1 MGPKWLLDA
10 ISEFGTHCAQKLQ
23 ESAGQPE
30 AAIRGP
36 SERFL
41 VAVGR
46 QLGLSVIAHDE
57 ARMKQ
62 TRARPDFAIRVDG
75 AITGHVEL
83 KKPGENL
90 APERF
95 TGHNK
100 RQWEQLQDLPN
111 LLYTNGTQWRLYR
124 HGELALSA
132 SFTPDLYTAGSD
144 LAPQDLSAEP
154 LLREFLRWSPPPITT
169 ADQLVHA
176 VAPLCRLLRESVL
189 EQLAVEHL
197 AVEAGSDPDDQPFSL
212 LAKSWRNLLFP
223 SATDAVFADG
233 YAQTLTFALLLARTE
248 GIDVAALPAHQ
259 IARLLG
265 EKSAHSLMSQ
275 ALKLLS
281 ESAVEAFQVTLDLL
295 RRVIGAVNWEPIWDD
310 RDDAYLHL
318 YESFLGVY
326 DPDLRKESGSYYTPI
341 EVVQTMVRLTDEV
354 LTTHLGAAE
363 GYLSP
368 SVTTVD
374 PAMGTGTYLHSVI
387 DHAARRAAQDQGPG
401 AVGPSIGDLAR
412 RLIGFELQMGPYTVA
427 EMRTVDLLKSHQ
439 ARLPPEG
446 LRLHVTN
453 TLDDPYE
460 ETVAL
465 PGLTAL
471 SKSHKQANRIKSDTP
486 VTVVIGN
493 PPYRERAE
501 GLGGWVES
509 GSKNASGPAP
519 LELFRKEGNGRLEY
533 VLKNLYVY
541 FWAWASWKVF
551 EAHDQDRHGVICFIT
566 TSGYLK
572 GPGFKGMRRYL
583 RKTCSQ
589 GWVINVSPE
598 GMRPDVPTRIF
609 PGVQHPLAIAIFV
622 RRTDTDPSVPAQIR
636 YTEVTGRRE
645 DKYTQL
651 ANLSLENG
659 SWRWTRTEAEAPF
672 LPAAESAWD
681 DYPALGDL
689 FCWAAPG
696 MKPNRTWVY
705 APSPELLVERWQ
717 HLVNEKDR
725 ERKRVLF
732 KESSDRKLD
741 TVVDPLP
748 GFPAHSSTIG
758 KEKGAMLEPVRVAYR
773 SFDRQWVIP
782 DNRLIHRPSPDLWR
796 GRLAPD
802 QLFLNEQH
810 SQAISSGPAVV
821 FSTLIP
827 DMDHFNV
834 RSGRVLPLLHPSG
847 EDNTAPRLLLCLA
860 DRLGTPV
867 TAGDLAA
874 YIAAVSAHPA
884 FTQRFTAELTTPG
897 VRIPLTA
904 DRKVWHES
912 VEIGREL
919 VWACTYGEAF
929 ADPVAGRS
937 RGDITFDGADARRPK
952 NLTSLGDDLPDKLAY
967 AESPDGEG
975 TLHVGRGSFSPVTA
989 RMWAYDVGGMNV
1001 IKKWF
1006 SYRKASPG
1014 GKKTSP
1020 LDGLHLRT
1028 WPREWITEFNEL
1040 LTVLRR
1046 VTELEETQAALLERV
1061 LSGPLITASELVVAG
1076 VKFPQTTR
1084 DRKPSYSLATSR
1096 PNTQGGQG
1104 TLM

>member
-1 MGPKWLLDA
+1 
-10 ISEFGTHCAQKLQ
+10 
-23 ESAGQPE
+23 
-30 AAIRGP
+30 
-36 SERFL
+36 
-41 VAVGR
+41 
-46 QLGLSVIAHDE
+46 
-57 ARMKQ
+57 MKQ
-62 TRARPDFAIRVDG
+62 TRARPDFAIRVNG

-90 APERF
+90 DPERF

-100 RQWEQLQDLPN
+100 RQWEQLRDLPN

-124 HGELALSA
+124 RGQLAITA
-132 SFTPDLYTAGSD
+132 SFAPDLHTAGAD

-189 EQLAVEHL
+189 EQLAVEGR
-197 AVEAGSDPDDQPFSL
+197 AIASGADPDDQPFSL
-212 LAKSWRNLLFP
+212 LAKSWRGLLFP
-223 SATDAVFADG
+223 SATDEVFADG

-248 GIDVAALPAHQ
+248 GIDVAALPADQ

-265 EKSAHSLMSQ
+265 AKNAHSLMGQ

-281 ESAVEAFQVTLDLL
+281 ESAVDSFQVTLDLL
-295 RRVIGAVNWEPIWDD
+295 RRVIGAVDWEPIWAN

-318 YESFLGVY
+318 YESFLSVY
-326 DPDLRKESGSYYTPI
+326 DPELRKESGSYYTPL

-354 LTTHLGAAE
+354 LATRLGATE

-368 SVTTVD
+368 AVTTVD
-374 PAMGTGTYLHSVI
+374 PAMGTGAYLHAVI
-387 DHAARRAAQDQGPG
+387 DHAAHRAAQDQGPG
-401 AVGPSIGDLAR
+401 AVGASISDLAR

-427 EMRTVDLLKSHQ
+427 EMRAVDLLKSHG
-439 ARLPPEG
+439 AHVPPEG
-446 LRLHVTN
+446 VRLHVTN

-471 SKSHKQANRIKSDTP
+471 SKSHKQANRIKSNTP

-509 GSKNASGPAP
+509 GSQNAAGPAP
-519 LELFRKEGNGRLEY
+519 LELFRKDGNGRLEY
-533 VLKNLYVY
+533 VLKNLYIY
-541 FWAWASWKVF
+541 FWAWAAWKVF
-551 EAHDQDRHGVICFIT
+551 EAHAQDRHGVICFIT

-583 RKTCSQ
+583 RRTCSE
-589 GWVINVSPE
+589 GWIINVSPE
-598 GMRPDVPTRIF
+598 GMRPDVSTRFF

-622 RRTDTDPSVPAQIR
+622 RRADTDPAVPAEIR

-645 DKYTQL
+645 DKYAQL
-651 ANLSLENG
+651 ADLGLDSD
-659 SWRWTRTEAEAPF
+659 SWRRVRTEAEAPF

-689 FCWAAPG
+689 FCWTAPG
-696 MKPNRTWVY
+696 VKPNRTWVY
-705 APSPELLVERWQ
+705 APAPQLLAQRWQ
-717 HLVNEKDR
+717 ELVNEQDSEK
-725 ERKRVLF
+725 KRVLF
-732 KESSDRKLD
+732 KESRDRKLD
-741 TVVDPLP
+741 TVVGPLP
-748 GFPAHSSTIG
+748 GFPDHSSTIG
-758 KEKGAMLEPVRVAYR
+758 KEKGPMAEPVRVAYR

-782 DNRLIHRPSPDLWR
+782 DNRLFHGPSPDLWR
-796 GRLAPD
+796 GRLVPG

-821 FSTLIP
+821 FSTLIL

-834 RSGRVLPLLHPSG
+834 RGGRVLPLLHPSG
-847 EDNTAPRLLLCLA
+847 ADNTAPRLLTCLA
-860 DRLGTPV
+860 DRLEVPV
-867 TAGDLAA
+867 TSADLAA

-884 FTQRFTAELTTPG
+884 FTQRFTDELTTPG
-897 VRIPLTA
+897 IRIPLTA
-904 DRKVWHES
+904 DVQVWREALQL
-912 VEIGREL
+912 GREL

-929 ADPVAGRS
+929 PDPKAGRPP
-937 RGDITFDGADARRPK
+937 GDITFDTADPRRPK
-952 NLTSLGDDLPDKLAY
+952 NLTPLGEGMPDKLSYTEGA
-967 AESPDGEG
+967 DGEG
-975 TLHVGRGSFSPVTA
+975 TLHVGQGSFGPVTA
-989 RMWAYDVGGMNV
+989 RMWAYDVGGTNV

-1006 SYRKASPG
+1006 SYRKANPG

-1020 LDGLHLRT
+1020 LDELHLES
-1028 WPREWITEFNEL
+1028 WPREWIVELNEL

-1046 VTELEETQAALLERV
+1046 ITELEEAQAALLERV
-1061 LSGPLITASELVVAG
+1061 LTGPVITRDELVAAG
-1076 VKFPQTTR
+1076 VKFPQTKR
-1084 DRKPSYSLATSR
+1084 DRKPSYSLATTR
-1096 PNTQGGQG
+1096 PEAGSGQE